1 MSSLYLY
8 GDITSIHEQGLAIM
22 KKNRHD
28 KIREIIEK
36 NEVETQGELAQ
47 LLRDSGFKVTQATVS
62 RDIREMGLVKVAAAG
77 GRQKYES
84 ARPVNE
90 EQNRFIRVLR
100 DSVQSVDQ
108 AQNILVIRT
117 GSGMAMAAAA
127 ALDHLAFP
135 EIVGCIAGD
144 DTIMAAVRTVEDTAF
159 LMDKIR
165 HMLGEA

>member
-1 MSSLYLY
+1 
-8 GDITSIHEQGLAIM
+8 M

-28 KIREIIEK
+28 KILEIIEK
-36 NEVETQGELAQ
+36 HEIETQGELAQ
-47 LLRDSGFKVTQATVS
+47 RLRDSGFKVTQATVS
-62 RDIREMGLVKVAAAG
+62 RDIREMGLVKVATAG

-90 EQNRFIRVLR
+90 EENRFIRVLR

-108 AQNILVIRT
+108 AQNLLVIRT

-127 ALDHLAFP
+127 ALDHLNFP
-135 EIVGCIAGD
+135 EVVGCIAGD

-159 LMDKIR
+159 LRDKIR

>member
-1 MSSLYLY
+1 
-8 GDITSIHEQGLAIM
+8 M

-28 KIREIIEK
+28 KILEIIEK
-36 NEVETQGELAQ
+36 HEIETQGELAQ
-47 LLRDSGFKVTQATVS
+47 RLRDSGFKVTQATVS
-62 RDIREMGLVKVAAAG
+62 RDIREMGLVKVATAG

-90 EQNRFIRVLR
+90 EENRFIRVLR

-108 AQNILVIRT
+108 AQNLLVIRT

-127 ALDHLAFP
+127 ALDHLNFP
-135 EIVGCIAGD
+135 EVVGCIAGD

-159 LMDKIR
+159 LKCCLVYM
-165 HMLGEA
+165 

>member
-8 GDITSIHEQGLAIM
+8 GDITSIHEQGYAIM

-159 LMDKIR
+159 LMDKN
-165 HMLGEA
+165 AA